1 MSNLDKVQKIGKIFK
16 ILAIIAFVASIV
28 MASLSAIAVLVVG
41 AWGNNEKLVEMFIE
55 IGEEYNQSEVLCIA
69 INATIQSGFYIAISV
84 LAKNLF
90 AKQLALG
97 TPFDHGFAKETRRV
111 AIIDM
116 ILAVSSWLVTGI
128 VLLCFKNVTD
138 YMYEFYGLGTGLAL
152 FIVSY
157 VLAYG
162 ADLNNKSV
170 VVAEANNADIEAQQ
184 QAKEEK
190 KED

>member
-1 MSNLDKVQKIGKIFK
+1 MNNLDKVQKIGKIFK
-16 ILAIIAFVASIV
+16 ILATIAFVASIV
-28 MASLSAIAVLVVG
+28 MASLSAIAIVVVG
-41 AWGNNEKLVEMFIE
+41 VWGNNDSIVKIFNE
-55 IGEEYNQSEVLCIA
+55 IGEGYNQKEVLCIA
-69 INATIQSGFYIAISV
+69 INATIESGFYIAISV

-90 AKQLALG
+90 AKQLAIG
-97 TPFDHGFAKETRRV
+97 TPFDHNFAKETRRV

-116 ILAVSSWLVTGI
+116 ILAVSSWLITGI

-138 YMYEFYGLGTGLAL
+138 YVYEFYGLGTGLAL

-170 VVAEANNADIEAQQ
+170 ATAGANNADVEAQQ
-184 QAKEEK
+184 EAKEEK